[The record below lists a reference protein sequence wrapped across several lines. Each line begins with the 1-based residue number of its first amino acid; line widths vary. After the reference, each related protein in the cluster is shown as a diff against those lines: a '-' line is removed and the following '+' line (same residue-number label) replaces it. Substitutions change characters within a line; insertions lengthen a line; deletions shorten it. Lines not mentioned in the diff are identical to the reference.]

1 MKAYVQ
7 RVREEEREDTRVSI
21 IVLPTTIVS
30 TLTLTPTLTLTLVSV
45 NTHTYSRVFISIVML
60 NNNCVST
67 HTSPLHLQT
76 IKCCVVFR
84 FVTTERRPIESVTKP
99 TLPSHTTRHKLKRSS
114 SKTCFVC
121 PAGAIP
127 RMFLLAALFIPCPV
141 PILEKCLT
149 KVTPVTYYIVSKSMQ
164 KTAHPTCPSVSPHPN
179 TGGSLPR
186 HICVR

>member
-30 TLTLTPTLTLTLVSV
+30 TLTLTPTLTLTLTLVSV

-67 HTSPLHLQT
+67 HTSSLHLQT

-121 PAGAIP
+121 PAGAIHVFTRSSVHP
-127 RMFLLAALFIPCPV
+127 LPSAHLGEMFDKGDTSD
-141 PILEKCLT
+141 ILHC
-149 KVTPVTYYIVSKSMQ
+149 
-164 KTAHPTCPSVSPHPN
+164 
-179 TGGSLPR
+179 
-186 HICVR
+186 